1 MVERADDTAIVKKSA
16 EDSFKERE
24 KEKAKAK
31 VKAKQKQSLG
41 GKHAICPFSRTSLA
55 IRLLNECV
63 RKA

>member
-1 MVERADDTAIVKKSA
+1 MVERADDMAIVKKSA

-41 GKHAICPFSRTSLA
+41 GKHAICL
-55 IRLLNECV
+55 
-63 RKA
+63 